1 MNSFYKNLKKFQ
13 PYEEE
18 AAKRIEKLNKVKVVN
33 YCNDN
38 KYDFLTSDNIKY
50 EVKTEPASLKTNNF
64 FIEFEGYGKP
74 SGINTTEAN
83 YYIINDTITYYLISV
98 DKLKLLIEHKPIIQT
113 KDTKTS
119 GRLIKTQI
127 IKDNSI
133 II

>member
-1 MNSFYKNLKKFQ
+1 MNKFYNNLKKFQ

-18 AAKRIEKLNKVKVVN
+18 AAKRIEKINNVKVLN